1 MSAVNSTVDND
12 IQQKLVL
19 AKSLLRTELAK
30 KKISVIESYLDRGGF
45 GGISPRVFPVTPIP
59 TWNPDIYTD
68 RSKTIRYMQQLYIAQ
83 NLSQDLAES
92 NPNAIATINGLKR
105 HVVGQ
110 GSTFQIISNDEDAD
124 PPPQLANK
132 LKQLLKGFNKC
143 NKWSEIE
150 KEMVY
155 RLHVHGEFFLEIWPD
170 EENIGDVP
178 YVEDTVVSFIEP
190 QMIQPPPGQNWDGPW
205 SWGILYD
212 TRSAKP
218 ISYNV
223 HSFRE
228 GTDRQVP
235 AAFVIHRKINTLR
248 NVKRGI
254 PTFFTCSKE
263 LLEVEKL
270 RSADR
275 QGNIIRSLIAFIRL
289 YDDNTSATSLNA
301 LADEDDNANLDLN
314 CYNGSPSQLVNPFR
328 VEAPSIVTTNAK
340 EIQGPPPASNQA
352 GVTNAVDQALQAVAA
367 AFGVPEWVPS
377 GKSDVGSY
385 AASLQTGSPFLLTI
399 DENQAILVEAVT
411 DCYCRVAEI
420 AIEQGLLSENTLEQC
435 GVHVAYPDN
444 VVRNKKEESDIQL
457 DLWDRGIL
465 DTASVLS
472 KQGYDPEQI
481 MAKLLEDPIARPDQ
495 SSQPAKP
502 TLSSTS
508 AAQYQRET

>member
-1 MSAVNSTVDND
+1 MTTEIEVKE
-12 IQQKLVL
+12 KLAL

-30 KKISVIESYLDRGGF
+30 KKINVIESFLDRGGF
-45 GGISPRVFPVTPIP
+45 GGISPRIFPATQIP

-68 RSKTIRYMQQLYIAQ
+68 RAKTIRYMQQLYIAQ

-105 HVVGQ
+105 HVVGM
-110 GSTFQIISNDEDAD
+110 GSTLEIISADEDAD
-124 PPPQLANK
+124 PPPVLANK
-132 LKQLLKGFNKC
+132 LKKLLKSFNKC
-143 NKWSEIE
+143 NKWPELE

-155 RLHVHGEFFLEIWPD
+155 RLHVHGEFFLEIFPD
-170 EENIGDVP
+170 DQTLEDAP
-178 YVEDTVVSFIEP
+178 YIEDTVVSFIEP

-205 SWGILYD
+205 SWGILQD
-212 TRSAKP
+212 PRSAKP
-218 ISYNV
+218 IAYNV

-235 AAFVIHRKINTLR
+235 AEFVIHCKINSVR

-254 PTFFTCSKE
+254 PTFFTCSQE
-263 LLEVEKL
+263 LLEVAKL

-275 QGNIIRSLIAFIRL
+275 QGNIIRSLIAFIRT
-289 YDDNTSATSLNA
+289 YDDTTSSTAINA
-301 LADEDDNANLDLN
+301 LASDEESDLDLN
-314 CYNGSPSQLVNPFR
+314 GCNDSPVQAVNPFGL
-328 VEAPSIVTTNAK
+328 ETPSVVSTNAK
-340 EIQGPPPASNQA
+340 SVMGPPPASNQV
-352 GVTNAVDQALQAVAA
+352 GVTNAVDQALQAVSA

-411 DCYCRVAEI
+411 ECYTRVAEI
-420 AIEQGLLSENTLEQC
+420 AVEQGVLSENTLEQC
-435 GVHVAYPDN
+435 DILVAFPDN
-444 VVRNKKEESDIQL
+444 VVRNKQEESDIQL

-481 MAKLLEDPIARPDQ
+481 MAKLIEDPIARPDKTE
-495 SSQPAKP
+495 AKP
-502 TLSSTS
+502 TLSSTP
-508 AAQYQRET
+508 AAQYSREV